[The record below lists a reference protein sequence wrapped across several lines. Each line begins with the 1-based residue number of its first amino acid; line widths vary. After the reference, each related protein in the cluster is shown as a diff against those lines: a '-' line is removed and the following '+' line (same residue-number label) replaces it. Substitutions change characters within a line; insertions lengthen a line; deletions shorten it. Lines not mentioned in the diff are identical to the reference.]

1 MAAALL
7 IPFFIALV
15 SAVLETTHANGTCR
29 TLSAYGQE
37 QTCLYTN
44 TFRPAEKAIL
54 FGALCGLAPYFNN
67 SDTGLSSIC
76 HANEAHVYVPIVGNK
91 FASSGEKCDSAPGQY
106 WQYYNYTWGCCLCP
120 PGWISGNTNPLYCG
134 LYEGCMR
141 CSEKDEQL
149 VVKRLDTFTTI
160 ECITTST
167 TSTTTTTTTTST
179 TSTSSC
185 ATSVTSLR
193 SAHPP
198 QASNAICKSSEFANC
213 PKAHKVQKKN
223 SKGKTITQ
231 FVCNKDPT
239 GKTLAG
245 CPSKC
250 FLKTPPACPQKFPKR
265 CCWPDQDGINFIRG
279 AEGFCTTFYNQGD
292 NRKTIG
298 WGHNCN
304 ITQSLCNSLTLP
316 IDTCIGENLFAA
328 DIQRLLHE
336 AFRPLPN
343 AKLLTQGQLNALLDL
358 VYQCGNSAIAKG
370 TPIWKDLEAKRADL
384 VCGHITAKG
393 TGSANCQSY
402 KSRRLAEQEKCKG
415 GSKVALGC
423 SFAHA

>member
-292 NRKTIG
+292 NRKTI
-298 WGHNCN
+298 
-304 ITQSLCNSLTLP
+304 
-316 IDTCIGENLFAA
+316 
-328 DIQRLLHE
+328 
-336 AFRPLPN
+336 
-343 AKLLTQGQLNALLDL
+343 DL